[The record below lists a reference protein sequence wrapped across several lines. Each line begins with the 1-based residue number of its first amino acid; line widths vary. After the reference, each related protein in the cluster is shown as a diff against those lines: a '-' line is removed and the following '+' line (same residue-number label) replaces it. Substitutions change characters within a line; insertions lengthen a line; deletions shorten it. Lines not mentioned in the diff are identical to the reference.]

1 MKTCAACKT
10 PVDDESLFCSCCGA
24 DQRTE
29 GGGQKSE
36 DRRQTA
42 EDSNL
47 ASRISPPESR
57 PAPSDDLDTDMEVP
71 SVSSI
76 IQPAAVRAAVA
87 SMPGPL
93 SECED
98 LDLYYDSSR
107 IFMEGMILPFAFRL
121 VPQADG
127 LSDLSIEI
135 RTQSGLNERKR
146 VLRVLR
152 SGVEREISVDM
163 RMPEGCS
170 GMMTFDFIVRY
181 RMGRGEQM
189 FMISRTH
196 EVHPQRNARKVFE
209 NFRIEI
215 NQGHAGDINQNFQ
228 GLEKLMQNEDRGKI
242 FSRMN
247 IPPRWEKLALEE
259 CAGCG
264 SDCTVRLPPCPAPA
278 RLDRL
283 TLQID
288 GWKIHLLGGTRIQM
302 GRDRTCDLVTR
313 VFDASGAMPREP
325 NLAISRRQC
334 GLVYQ
339 DGQVLVVNG
348 DLSAVPGGKAVYLN
362 GHPVEKQEPLTDE
375 FLLTFGSPQPER
387 GVFGFKGRKVNL
399 SDGTAGVILMR
410 TDGLKEIFIPV
421 YERVRLGL
429 ADPRWGELCV
439 CRQDGGFALSAGP
452 GFCAWLQPGS
462 SQTTSAGSVRV
473 LPYSQEGL

>member
-1 MKTCAACKT
+1 MKTCATCKT
-10 PVDDESLFCSCCGA
+10 PLDDEALFCSACGA
-24 DQRTE
+24 DVR
-29 GGGQKSE
+29 GQESG
-36 DRRQTA
+36 A
-42 EDSNL
+42 EAIPS
-47 ASRISPPESR
+47 PESR
-57 PAPSDDLDTDMEVP
+57 IPHLESRTPSSDDLDTDIEMP

-76 IQPAAVRAAVA
+76 IQPATVRAAVA

-93 SECED
+93 SECGD
-98 LDLYYDSSR
+98 LELYYDASR
-107 IFMEGMILPFAFRL
+107 IFMEGLILPFAFRL
-121 VPQADG
+121 APQCDG
-127 LSDLSIEI
+127 LTDLSLEI
-135 RTQSGLNERKR
+135 RTQSGLNESKR

-152 SGVEREISVDM
+152 PGVEREISVDM

-170 GMMTFDFIVRY
+170 GMMTFDFILRY
-181 RMGRGEQM
+181 RQGRADRM

-228 GLEKLMQNEDRGKI
+228 GLEKLMQNEDWEKV
-242 FSRMN
+242 FSKMN

-259 CAGCG
+259 CADCE
-264 SDCTVRLPPCPAPA
+264 SSCTVRLPLCPASA
-278 RLDRL
+278 RLERL

-288 GWKIHLLGGTRIQM
+288 GWKVHLLSGERIQL

-313 VFDASGAMPREP
+313 VFDVSGAMPREA

-334 GLVYQ
+334 GLVNP
-339 DGQVLVVNG
+339 DGQVQVVNG
-348 DLSAVPGGKAVYLN
+348 DLSAAPGGKAVYLN
-362 GHPVEKQEPLTDE
+362 GHPVETQESLTDE
-375 FLLTFGSPQPER
+375 FLLTFGGPQPEP
-387 GVFGFKGRKVNL
+387 GLFGFKGRKVNL

-410 TDGLKEIFIPV
+410 TDSVKEIFVPV

-452 GFCAWLQPGS
+452 GFCTWLQPGAS
-462 SQTTSAGSVRV
+462 HTTAAGPVRV